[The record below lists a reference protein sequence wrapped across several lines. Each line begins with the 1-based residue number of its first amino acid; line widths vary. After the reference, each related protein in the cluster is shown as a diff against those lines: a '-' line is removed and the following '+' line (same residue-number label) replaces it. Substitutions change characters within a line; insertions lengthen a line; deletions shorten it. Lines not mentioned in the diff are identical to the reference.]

1 MADNLENKDTQKSSF
16 RDQILRDLE
25 QLKQERLAQ
34 QPAEET
40 MPSVDDLRKRFDVDR
55 VEMDKTP
62 AKAADLLLEETS
74 EKPLVEQVSEDSVE
88 EIPEEV
94 IETATEIQEV
104 VPNFEREEVAEP
116 ISAVDNEEV
125 ASEIPAVEE
134 VVPVLSEE
142 QDLDATV
149 VHHFSMEG
157 HEAALAEATT
167 TLEETL
173 VSPVSVAEE
182 SEKASRKHARSRASI
197 KQHRKKQ
204 EKTATRIVMTVVTVV
219 LLAVALTGVAGYAYV
234 KSSLEPINTKATKT
248 LQIEIPEGSTTLE
261 IGKILEKNNLIKNAT
276 IFNYYA
282 KLKSYNN
289 FQSGFYNLSQSMSVD
304 ELSKALQE
312 SGTAT
317 PQEPIAGK
325 VLIIEGSTIKQIAQ
339 AMTNNVNTKKTDD
352 KTPFTS
358 EDFLKLVADEA
369 FIQKMAAAYPKLFA
383 SLPAAD
389 SGVLYRLEGYL
400 FPATYEYTDSTT
412 VEEMVEKMIAA
423 MDERL
428 KPYYDQLAA
437 KGLDVNSLLT
447 MASLVEKEGSTDE
460 DRRTI
465 AGVFYNRINAGM
477 PLQSN
482 IAILYAM
489 GKLGE
494 KTTLAEDATIDTNI
508 DSPYNIYT
516 NTGLMPGPVDSPS
529 QAAIEATF
537 NPNKTNNYYFVA
549 DVKTGTVY
557 YSETLE
563 QHEQNVATYVNSQIN
578 N

>member
-1 MADNLENKDTQKSSF
+1 MADNVENKDTQESSF
-16 RDQILRDLE
+16 RDQILRELE

-40 MPSVDDLRKRFDVDR
+40 SVSVDDLRRRFDVDQ
-55 VEMDKTP
+55 VEVTP
-62 AKAADLLLEETS
+62 VEEADSSIEVTQEI
-74 EKPLVEQVSEDSVE
+74 PLVDQVT
-88 EIPEEV
+88 
-94 IETATEIQEV
+94 ET
-104 VPNFEREEVAEP
+104 
-116 ISAVDNEEV
+116 IST
-125 ASEIPAVEE
+125 EE
-134 VVPVLSEE
+134 VVEDAPAKETQMIDGVFEETQPLNEVPKPEETPFAPVE
-142 QDLDATV
+142 DLDATV
-149 VHHFSMEG
+149 VHHFSMEE
-157 HEAALAEATT
+157 HKELLAEHTN
-167 TLEETL
+167 TLEETI
-173 VSPVSVAEE
+173 VPTVTEE
-182 SEKASRKHARSRASI
+182 ENKSTRKHTRSRASVNH
-197 KQHRKKQ
+197 HRKKR
-204 EKTATRIVMTVVTVV
+204 EKTATRIVMTVIAVV
-219 LLAVALTGVAGYAYV
+219 LLAVAVTGVTGYTYV

-248 LQIEIPEGSTTLE
+248 LQVEIPEGSTTLE
-261 IGKILEKNNLIKNAT
+261 IGKILEKKHLIKNAT

-289 FQSGFYNLSQSMSVD
+289 FQSGYYNLSQSMSVD

-312 SGTAT
+312 SGTAAQ
-317 PQEPIAGK
+317 QEPIAGK
-325 VLIIEGSTIKQIAQ
+325 ILIVEGSTIKQIAQ
-339 AMTNNVNTKKTDD
+339 AITDNVNTKQKGD
-352 KTPFTS
+352 KTKFAS
-358 EDFLKLVADEA
+358 DEFLKLVADEA
-369 FIQKMAAAYPKLFA
+369 FINKMVAAYPKLFA
-383 SLPAAD
+383 NLPAAD
-389 SGVLYRLEGYL
+389 SGVIYRLEGYL
-400 FPATYEYTDSTT
+400 FPATYEYSDSTT
-412 VEEMVEKMIAA
+412 MEQLVEKMIVA
-423 MDERL
+423 MDEHL
-428 KPYYDQLAA
+428 QPYYDQLAA

-494 KTTLAEDATIDTNI
+494 KTTLAEDAAVDTSI
-508 DSPYNIYT
+508 DSPYNIYA

-563 QHEQNVATYVNSQIN
+563 QHEQNVATYVNSQIGN
-578 N
+578 

>member
-1 MADNLENKDTQKSSF
+1 MADNVENKDTQESSF

-40 MPSVDDLRKRFDVDR
+40 SVSVDDLRRRFDVNQ
-55 VEMDKTP
+55 VEVTP
-62 AKAADLLLEETS
+62 VEEADSSIEVTQEI
-74 EKPLVEQVSEDSVE
+74 PLVDQVT
-88 EIPEEV
+88 
-94 IETATEIQEV
+94 ET
-104 VPNFEREEVAEP
+104 
-116 ISAVDNEEV
+116 IST
-125 ASEIPAVEE
+125 EE
-134 VVPVLSEE
+134 VVEDAPAKETQMLDGVFVETQPLNEVPQPEETPLAPVE
-142 QDLDATV
+142 DLDATV
-149 VHHFSMEG
+149 VHHFSMEE
-157 HEAALAEATT
+157 HKELLAEHTN
-167 TLEETL
+167 TLEETI
-173 VSPVSVAEE
+173 VPTVTEE
-182 SEKASRKHARSRASI
+182 ENKSTRKHTRSRASVNH
-197 KQHRKKQ
+197 HRKKR
-204 EKTATRIVMTVVTVV
+204 EKTATRIVMTVIAVV
-219 LLAVALTGVAGYAYV
+219 LLAVAVTGVTGYTYV

-248 LQIEIPEGSTTLE
+248 LQVEIPEGSTTLE
-261 IGKILEKNNLIKNAT
+261 IGKILEKKHLIKNAT

-289 FQSGFYNLSQSMSVD
+289 FQSGYYNLSQSMSVD

-312 SGTAT
+312 SGTAA

-325 VLIIEGSTIKQIAQ
+325 ILIVEGSTIKQIAQ
-339 AMTNNVNTKKTDD
+339 AITDNVNTKQKDD
-352 KTPFTS
+352 KTKFS
-358 EDFLKLVADEA
+358 SDEFLKLVADEA
-369 FIQKMAAAYPKLFA
+369 FINKMVAAYPKLFA
-383 SLPAAD
+383 NLPAAD
-389 SGVLYRLEGYL
+389 SGVIYRLEGYL
-400 FPATYEYTDSTT
+400 FPATYEYSDSTT
-412 VEEMVEKMIAA
+412 MEQLVEKMIVA

-428 KPYYDQLAA
+428 QPYYDQLAA

-494 KTTLAEDATIDTNI
+494 KTTLAEDAAVDTSI
-508 DSPYNIYT
+508 DSPYNIYA

-529 QAAIEATF
+529 QVAIEATF

-563 QHEQNVATYVNSQIN
+563 QHEQNVATYVNSQIGN
-578 N
+578 